1 MKPGIYFVG
10 ILLVLSAP
18 VWGQSGVELLP
29 AGAQNNHRVGAGV
42 DLDGDVAVVGAPG
55 AGAAYVFRFNGT
67 DWVEEQTLTP
77 STVSGGFGN
86 AVAVQ
91 GESIVIGA
99 QSGGSSRSGAVFFYR
114 YVSGA
119 WVEVSTFRKSG
130 GQAIIR
136 YGDDVDVDGDVAV
149 VSDYVVNDGQNFG
162 TVYTYAFDGTAWSET
177 GNISPADGLAGG
189 NFGYAIA
196 LDDPVLLVGM
206 PYDRISAAVEEVGSA
221 YVYRRDGSTWALEQK
236 VVSPTREANDVFG
249 RSVDLSGDVAMIQG
263 GLDVEAHR
271 YDGSTWAFE
280 QALSGSD
287 SNRLGYPIASSDQT
301 VAINDGVTVAV
312 YGLDGGT
319 WGYTG
324 DVSAIDGD
332 PIGTFGLAL
341 AVDGDRLLVGSEGHT
356 HNGVKT
362 GAAYV
367 FESVTGVANEPSRPT
382 ASADPVFMQAFPN
395 PFVGQMTLSITLAE
409 REQVTVDVYDLTGRH
424 ISRVHQAPMEAGDHV
439 IRWHAGRLPQG
450 TYLVQVRTPS
460 GHSRQLV
467 SKMR

>member
-1 MKPGIYFVG
+1 MKPGIYFVSF
-10 ILLVLSAP
+10 LLVLSAP

-99 QSGGSSRSGAVFFYR
+99 QSGGSSQSGAVFFYR

-249 RSVDLSGDVAMIQG
+249 RSVDLAGDVAMIQG
-263 GLDVEAHR
+263 DWTWKHTVTMEAR
-271 YDGSTWAFE
+271 GC
-280 QALSGSD
+280 L
-287 SNRLGYPIASSDQT
+287 NR
-301 VAINDGVTVAV
+301 
-312 YGLDGGT
+312 
-319 WGYTG
+319 
-324 DVSAIDGD
+324 
-332 PIGTFGLAL
+332 
-341 AVDGDRLLVGSEGHT
+341 
-356 HNGVKT
+356 
-362 GAAYV
+362 
-367 FESVTGVANEPSRPT
+367 PSR
-382 ASADPVFMQAFPN
+382 A
-395 PFVGQMTLSITLAE
+395 
-409 REQVTVDVYDLTGRH
+409 
-424 ISRVHQAPMEAGDHV
+424 
-439 IRWHAGRLPQG
+439 
-450 TYLVQVRTPS
+450 RTPIDS
-460 GHSRQLV
+460 ATPLPPQTRRSPSMTV
-467 SKMR
+467 